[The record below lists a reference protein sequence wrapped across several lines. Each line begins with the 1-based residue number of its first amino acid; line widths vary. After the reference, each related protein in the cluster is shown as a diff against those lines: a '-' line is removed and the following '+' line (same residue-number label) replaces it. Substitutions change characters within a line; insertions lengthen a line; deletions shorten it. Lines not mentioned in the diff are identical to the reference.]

1 MAGQHSW
8 QHLFP
13 QTRQVSTGECGLL
26 ALLVSLPLDMIL
38 VPFKSVEILHFGQMG
53 RTGRVRRASLHQLR
67 FERDRSG
74 QIGLRRRITRLV
86 HLLHRNGPPSG
97 TQQQNRPHVR
107 AHAALF
113 TQTLAES
120 VPQGCRHLALHSSN
134 LNLNKLMR

>member
-1 MAGQHSW
+1 MARQHSW

-13 QTRQVSTGECGLL
+13 QAHQVSTGECGLL
-26 ALLVSLPLDMIL
+26 ALLVSLPLDIDL
-38 VPFKSVEILHFGQMG
+38 VPFKSVEIVFNFGQMG
-53 RTGRVRRASLHQLR
+53 RTGHLRRASLHQLR
-67 FERDRSG
+67 VERDRSG
-74 QIGLRRRITRLV
+74 QISLRRRITRLV

-120 VPQGCRHLALHSSN
+120 VPQGRRHLALHSSN
-134 LNLNKLMR
+134 LFKFN